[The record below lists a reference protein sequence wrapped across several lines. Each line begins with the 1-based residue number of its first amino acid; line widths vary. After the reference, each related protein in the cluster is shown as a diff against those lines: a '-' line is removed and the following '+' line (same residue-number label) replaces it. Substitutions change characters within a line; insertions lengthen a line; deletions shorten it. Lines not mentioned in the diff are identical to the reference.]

1 MRLLHVYDHDYLCHD
16 DAIFSSGAFSRD
28 VWSRYLDAFD
38 RLTVV
43 ANRRESTPLDL
54 DGLNRVD
61 RERVDFRFLPKVRTL
76 RRMLSGL
83 LGRNAEL
90 AALVWEADAVAVRL
104 TSELGY
110 QAAAFAKRYGKPL
123 AVEAVDCPWD
133 AYTSHSVLGKLI
145 APLAWWR
152 MRRAL
157 ASADFALYVT
167 EHFLQG
173 RYPSSGVTANASNV
187 TLIDTEPAGAREWSN
202 ERELRIGLVGNC
214 DVRLKGHRVLLD
226 AFAPLAAH
234 SPRTQLVF
242 IGGGDRAALSEEIQR
257 RRLGEQVVFEG
268 RVTAG
273 SPMMAML
280 DTIDVYVHPSFK
292 EGLPRAVIEAM
303 SRGCP
308 VLASRAGGT
317 AELLPKSCL
326 HKPGDARALGSQL
339 ERLLAD
345 PEVRRRLGAENV
357 ATARRYQPEVLEERR
372 RDFWQRFARYSA
384 DSRGE

>member
-43 ANRRESTPLDL
+43 ANRRASTSVDL

-61 RERVDFRFLPKVRTL
+61 RESVDFQFLPKVRTP

-83 LGRNAEL
+83 LGQNVEL
-90 AALVWEADAVAVRL
+90 AALVREADAVAVRL

-110 QAAAFAKRYGKPL
+110 QAAAFAKRYDKPL

-133 AYTSHSVLGKLI
+133 AYTSHSVVGKLI

-173 RYPSSGVTANASNV
+173 RYPSTGVTASASNV
-187 TLIDTEPAGAREWSN
+187 TLIDVEPVAPREWSN
-202 ERELRIGLVGNC
+202 ARELRIGLVGNC

-226 AFAPLAAH
+226 AFAPLATR
-234 SPRTQLVF
+234 SPRAKLVF
-242 IGGGDRAALSEEIQR
+242 IGGGDRSALVREIER
-257 RRLGEQVVFEG
+257 RALGEQVVFEG
-268 RVTAG
+268 RVSAG
-273 SPMMAML
+273 APMMAML
-280 DTIDVYVHPSFK
+280 DTIDIYVHPSFK

-317 AELLPKSCL
+317 AELLPASCL
-326 HKPGDARALGSQL
+326 HKPGDASLLGDQL
-339 ERLLAD
+339 ERVLAD
-345 PEVRRRLGAENV
+345 PDQRRQLGGENA